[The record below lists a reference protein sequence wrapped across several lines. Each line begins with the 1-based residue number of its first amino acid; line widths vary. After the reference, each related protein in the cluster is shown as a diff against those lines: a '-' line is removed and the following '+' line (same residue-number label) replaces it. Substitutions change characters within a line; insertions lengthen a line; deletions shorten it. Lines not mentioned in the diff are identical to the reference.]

1 MSVKLNKQETNT
13 RVLIDKRR
21 THLVKDINVNETR
34 VVEEKQK
41 TGQDMRTSER
51 ARTEQLKVAAI
62 KSEPRLVDPISK
74 ENIAVEVLQTVPV
87 EKLSQLENLTDDA
100 ENSSENSICM
110 KNKTLE
116 TSGDHGRDL
125 ITSEAS
131 ENDDLRKKRK
141 RGEGGGLEDDRT
153 QIGKKIKTEEK
164 NIKEEAVQRLKLLQK
179 GVKILFICDTSSRNV
194 HKMNFSDTVIFA
206 GKSNGT
212 FVQCS
217 RAKCSKWRF
226 LPEFEDPALVS
237 AAKDYICTA
246 GKN

>member
-1 MSVKLNKQETNT
+1 MSVKLNKQETNR
-13 RVLIDKRR
+13 RVLIDNRS

-51 ARTEQLKVAAI
+51 AHTEQLKVAAI
-62 KSEPRLVDPISK
+62 KSEPMLVEPISK
-74 ENIAVEVLQTVPV
+74 ENIAVEVLQTAPM

-110 KNKTLE
+110 KNMTLE

-131 ENDDLRKKRK
+131 ENDDLKKKRK
-141 RGEGGGLEDDRT
+141 RGEGGDLEDDGP

-237 AAKDYICTA
+237 AAKDCICIS
-246 GKN
+246 GKS